1 MDFPL
6 SFPALLNDLIDSS
19 GMILIFIVFALV
31 LPRYLK
37 NRIEKIAASLGID
50 TLIVEFLTASLKIFL
65 YVVVA
70 IAILSAAGIE
80 THSLVAAVGAAG
92 LAIGLALQN
101 SLSNLAAGLLLALN
115 NTFKKGD
122 HIEANG
128 ITGRVEKISLIST
141 YLTTPENKSVIIPNN
156 ALMSGNIVNYSTF
169 GARRVDLRITIS
181 YQNDITV
188 VNDLIAKTLEL
199 SGLIE
204 NQTKPSIGLESIGKH
219 DLNLLARFWVKKEN
233 IATAPMRISEQIKS
247 SFDEQKIKIIMLDW
261 MLLGS
266 PNTSDF

>member
-1 MDFPL
+1 
-6 SFPALLNDLIDSS
+6 
-19 GMILIFIVFALV
+19 MILIFIVFALV

-115 NTFKKGD
+115 NTFKK
-122 HIEANG
+122 
-128 ITGRVEKISLIST
+128 R
-141 YLTTPENKSVIIPNN
+141 
-156 ALMSGNIVNYSTF
+156 
-169 GARRVDLRITIS
+169 
-181 YQNDITV
+181 
-188 VNDLIAKTLEL
+188 
-199 SGLIE
+199 
-204 NQTKPSIGLESIGKH
+204 
-219 DLNLLARFWVKKEN
+219 
-233 IATAPMRISEQIKS
+233 
-247 SFDEQKIKIIMLDW
+247 
-261 MLLGS
+261 
-266 PNTSDF
+266 